1 MLIIPAIDIYN
12 KKTVRLSK
20 GNYNDVT
27 YYPLSPLDQA
37 IKFAQL
43 GFKRIHIVDLL
54 GSAKGKVTIIDILKS
69 IKEKTGVEIEFGG
82 GIRSEENIQSLKE
95 IGIDRII
102 IGSLAVKE
110 KQLFES
116 ILQSNDP
123 SLFIISADVN
133 NKNIAVHGWTETTSI
148 SLKDHIEY
156 CLSLGLDQFLC
167 TDISRD
173 GMLQGTNTELYI
185 EVMKDFN
192 DIKLIASG
200 GIKNIQ
206 NILTLKEL
214 NIYGTIVGKAI
225 YENTINLEELSKLAR

>member
-1 MLIIPAIDIYN
+1 MLIIPAIDIYD

-20 GNYNDVT
+20 GNYNDIT
-27 YYPLSPLDQA
+27 YYSLSPLAQA
-37 IKFAQL
+37 KQFAHL

-54 GSAKGKVTIIDILKS
+54 GAAKGEVTITDILKS
-69 IKEKTGVEIEFGG
+69 IKDETGVEIEFGG
-82 GIRSEENIQSLKE
+82 GIRSAESVRSLKE
-95 IGIDRII
+95 TGIDRII

-133 NKNIAVHGWTETTSI
+133 NKNIAVHGWKETTSV
-148 SLKDHIEY
+148 SLKDHINY

-185 EVMKDFN
+185 EIMKDFN

-200 GIKNIQ
+200 GIKNIR

-214 NIYGTIVGKAI
+214 NIYGTVVGKAI
-225 YENTINLEELSKLAR
+225 YENTINLEELSKLAG

>member
-1 MLIIPAIDIYN
+1 LLIIPAIDIYN

-54 GSAKGKVTIIDILKS
+54 GSAKGEVTIIDILKS

-82 GIRSEENIQSLKE
+82 GIRSEANVQLLKS
-95 IGIDRII
+95 IGIDKII
-102 IGSLAVKE
+102 IGSLAVKD
-110 KQLFES
+110 KPLFQS
-116 ILQSNDP
+116 LLRSNDP

-133 NKNIAVHGWTETTSI
+133 NKKIAVHGWTETTSV
-148 SLKDHIEY
+148 SLNEHIEY
-156 CLSLGLDQFLC
+156 CSSLGIDQFLC

-173 GMLQGTNTELYI
+173 GMLQGTNTQLYI
-185 EVMKDFN
+185 EIMNDFK

-200 GIKNIQ
+200 GINNIQ
-206 NILTLKEL
+206 NVITLKEL
-214 NIYGTIVGKAI
+214 NMYGTIVGKAI
-225 YENTINLEELSKLAR
+225 YENTIDLQELSTFAE

>member
-20 GNYNDVT
+20 GNFNEIT
-27 YYPLSPLDQA
+27 YYPLSPLEQA
-37 IKFAQL
+37 RKFAQY

-54 GSAKGKVTIIDILKS
+54 GSAKGEVTIIEILKS
-69 IKEKTGVEIEFGG
+69 IKDETGVEIEFGG
-82 GIRSEENIQSLKE
+82 GIRSEEVIQTLKS

-116 ILQSNDP
+116 ILQSYDP
-123 SLFIISADVN
+123 ASFIVSADVN
-133 NKNIAVHGWTETTSI
+133 NKKIAVHGWTETTSVSI
-148 SLKDHIEY
+148 NEHIDY
-156 CLSLGLDQFLC
+156 CLSVGIDQFLC

-173 GMLQGTNTELYI
+173 GTLEGTNTELYI
-185 EVMKDFN
+185 EIMKDFK

-200 GIKNIQ
+200 GINNIQ
-206 NILTLKEL
+206 NILTLKEM

-225 YENTINLEELSKLAR
+225 YENTINLEELSILAQ

>member
-54 GSAKGKVTIIDILKS
+54 GSAKGEVTIIDILKS

-82 GIRSEENIQSLKE
+82 GIRSEENVRLLKS
-95 IGIDRII
+95 IGIDKII
-102 IGSLAVKE
+102 IGSLAVKD
-110 KQLFES
+110 KPLFQS
-116 ILQSNDP
+116 LLRSNDP

-133 NKNIAVHGWTETTSI
+133 NKKIAVHGWTETTSV
-148 SLKDHIEY
+148 SLNEHIEY
-156 CLSLGLDQFLC
+156 CSSLGIDQFLC

-173 GMLQGTNTELYI
+173 GMLQGTNTQLYI
-185 EVMKDFN
+185 EIKNDFKDF
-192 DIKLIASG
+192 KLIASG
-200 GIKNIQ
+200 GINNIQ
-206 NILTLKEL
+206 NVITLKEL
-214 NIYGTIVGKAI
+214 NMYGTIVGKAI
-225 YENTINLEELSKLAR
+225 YENTIDLQELSTLA

>member
-1 MLIIPAIDIYN
+1 LLIIPAIDIYD

-20 GNYNDVT
+20 GNYNDIT
-27 YYPLSPLDQA
+27 YYSLSPLAQA
-37 IKFAQL
+37 KQFAHL

-54 GSAKGKVTIIDILKS
+54 GAAKGEVTITDILKS
-69 IKEKTGVEIEFGG
+69 IKDETGVEIEFGG
-82 GIRSEENIQSLKE
+82 GIRSAESVQSLKE
-95 IGIDRII
+95 TGIDRII

-133 NKNIAVHGWTETTSI
+133 NKNIAVHGWKETTSV
-148 SLKDHIEY
+148 SLKDHINY

-185 EVMKDFN
+185 EIMKDFN

-214 NIYGTIVGKAI
+214 NIYGTVVGKAI
-225 YENTINLEELSKLAR
+225 YENTINLEELSKLAG

>member
-1 MLIIPAIDIYN
+1 LLIIPAIDIYD

-20 GNYNDVT
+20 GNYNDIT
-27 YYPLSPLDQA
+27 YYPLSPLAQA
-37 IKFAQL
+37 KQFAHL

-54 GSAKGKVTIIDILKS
+54 GASKGEVTITDILKS
-69 IKEKTGVEIEFGG
+69 IKDETGVEIEFGG
-82 GIRSEENIQSLKE
+82 GIRSAESVQSLKE
-95 IGIDRII
+95 IGIERII

-116 ILQSNDP
+116 ILQSHDP

-133 NKNIAVHGWTETTSI
+133 NKHIAVHGWKETTSI
-148 SLKDHIEY
+148 SLKDHISY

-173 GMLQGTNTELYI
+173 GMLQGTNTKLYI
-185 EVMKDFN
+185 EIMKDFN

-214 NIYGTIVGKAI
+214 NIYGTVVGKAI
-225 YENTINLEELSKLAR
+225 YENTINLEELSNLAG

>member
-1 MLIIPAIDIYN
+1 LLIIPAIDIYN

-54 GSAKGKVTIIDILKS
+54 GSAKGEVTIIDILKS
-69 IKEKTGVEIEFGG
+69 IKEKTDVEIEFGG
-82 GIRSEENIQSLKE
+82 GIRSEENVRLLKS
-95 IGIDRII
+95 IGIDKII
-102 IGSLAVKE
+102 IGSLAVKD
-110 KQLFES
+110 KPLFQS
-116 ILQSNDP
+116 LLRSNDP

-133 NKNIAVHGWTETTSI
+133 NKKIAVHGWTETTSV
-148 SLKDHIEY
+148 SLNEHIEY
-156 CLSLGLDQFLC
+156 CSSLGIDQFLC

-173 GMLQGTNTELYI
+173 GMLQGTNTQLYI
-185 EVMKDFN
+185 EIMNDFK

-200 GIKNIQ
+200 GINNIQ
-206 NILTLKEL
+206 NVITLKEL
-214 NIYGTIVGKAI
+214 NMYGTIVGKAI
-225 YENTINLEELSKLAR
+225 YENTIDLQELSTLA

>member
-1 MLIIPAIDIYN
+1 
-12 KKTVRLSK
+12 LSK
-20 GNYNDVT
+20 GNYNEIT
-27 YYPLSPLDQA
+27 YYPLSPLAQA
-37 IKFAQL
+37 KQFAQL

-54 GSAKGKVTIIDILKS
+54 GAAKGEVTITDILKS
-69 IKEKTGVEIEFGG
+69 IKDETGVEIEFGG
-82 GIRSEENIQSLKE
+82 GIRSEESVHSLKE

-110 KQLFES
+110 KHLFES
-116 ILQSNDP
+116 ILQSHDP

-148 SLKDHIEY
+148 SLKDHINY

-206 NILTLKEL
+206 NILTLMEL
-214 NIYGTIVGKAI
+214 NIYGTVVGKAI
-225 YENTINLEELSKLAR
+225 YENTINLEELSKLAG

>member
-20 GNYNDVT
+20 GNFNEIT

-37 IKFAQL
+37 KQFAQY
-43 GFKRIHIVDLL
+43 GFKRIHIVDLP
-54 GSAKGKVTIIDILKS
+54 GSAKGEVTIIDILKS
-69 IKEKTGVEIEFGG
+69 IKDETGIEIEFGG
-82 GIRSEENIQSLKE
+82 GIRSEKIIKTLKSV
-95 IGIDRII
+95 GIDKII

-116 ILQSNDP
+116 ILKSYGPD
-123 SLFIISADVN
+123 SFIVSADVN
-133 NKNIAVHGWTETTSI
+133 NKKIAVHGWTETTSV
-148 SLKDHIEY
+148 SLNEHIEY
-156 CLSLGLDQFLC
+156 CSSVGIDQFLC

-185 EVMKDFN
+185 EIMKDYK

-200 GIKNIQ
+200 GINNIQ
-206 NILTLKEL
+206 NVLTLKEM

-225 YENTINLEELSKLAR
+225 YEGTINLEELSTLAE

>member
-20 GNYNDVT
+20 GNFNDIT
-27 YYPLSPLDQA
+27 YYPLSPLEQA
-37 IKFAQL
+37 KLFAQY

-54 GSAKGKVTIIDILKS
+54 GSASGEVTIMEILKS
-69 IKEKTGVEIEFGG
+69 IKDETGVGIEFGG
-82 GIRSEENIQSLKE
+82 GIRSEEVVQTLKS

-116 ILQSNDP
+116 IIKSYDP
-123 SLFIISADVN
+123 SLFIVSADVN
-133 NKNIAVHGWTETTSI
+133 NKKIAVHGWTETTSV
-148 SLKDHIEY
+148 SLNEHIDY
-156 CLSLGLDQFLC
+156 CSSVGIDQFLC

-185 EVMKDFN
+185 EIMKDFK

-206 NILTLKEL
+206 NIITLKEM

-225 YENTINLEELSKLAR
+225 YENTIDLEELSTLAK

>member
-1 MLIIPAIDIYN
+1 MLIIPAIDIYE

-20 GNYNDVT
+20 GNYNDIT
-27 YYPLSPLDQA
+27 YYPLSPLAQA
-37 IKFAQL
+37 KQFAKL

-54 GSAKGKVTIIDILKS
+54 GAAKGEVTITDILKS
-69 IKEKTGVEIEFGG
+69 IKDETGVEIEFGG
-82 GIRSEENIQSLKE
+82 GIRSEKVVQSLKE

-116 ILQSNDP
+116 ILQFHDP

-148 SLKDHIEY
+148 SLKDHINY

-214 NIYGTIVGKAI
+214 NIYGTVVGKAI
-225 YENTINLEELSKLAR
+225 YENTINLEELSNLAG

>member
-54 GSAKGKVTIIDILKS
+54 GSAKGEVTIIDILKS
-69 IKEKTGVEIEFGG
+69 IKEKTDVEIEFGG
-82 GIRSEENIQSLKE
+82 GIRSEENVRLLKS
-95 IGIDRII
+95 IGIDKII
-102 IGSLAVKE
+102 IGSLAVKD
-110 KQLFES
+110 KPLFQS
-116 ILQSNDP
+116 LLRSNDP

-133 NKNIAVHGWTETTSI
+133 NKKIAVHGWTETTSV
-148 SLKDHIEY
+148 SLNEHIEY
-156 CLSLGLDQFLC
+156 CSSLGIDQFLC

-173 GMLQGTNTELYI
+173 GMLQGTNTQLYI
-185 EVMKDFN
+185 EIMNDFK

-200 GIKNIQ
+200 GINNIQ
-206 NILTLKEL
+206 NVITLKEL
-214 NIYGTIVGKAI
+214 NMYGTIVGKAI
-225 YENTINLEELSKLAR
+225 YENTIDLQELSTLA

>member
-1 MLIIPAIDIYN
+1 LLIIPAIDIYD

-20 GNYNDVT
+20 GNYNEIT
-27 YYPLSPLDQA
+27 YYPLSPLAQA
-37 IKFAQL
+37 KQFAQL

-54 GSAKGKVTIIDILKS
+54 GAAKGEVTITDILKS
-69 IKEKTGVEIEFGG
+69 IKDETGVEIEFGG
-82 GIRSEENIQSLKE
+82 GIRSEESVHSLKE

-110 KQLFES
+110 KHLFES
-116 ILQSNDP
+116 ILQSHDP

-148 SLKDHIEY
+148 SLKDHINY

-206 NILTLKEL
+206 NILTLMEL
-214 NIYGTIVGKAI
+214 NIYGTVVGKAI
-225 YENTINLEELSKLAR
+225 YENTINLEELSKLAG

>member
-20 GNYNDVT
+20 GHFNEIT
-27 YYPLSPLDQA
+27 YYPLSPLEQA
-37 IKFAQL
+37 KQFAQY

-54 GSAKGKVTIIDILKS
+54 GSAKGEVTIIEILKS
-69 IKEKTGVEIEFGG
+69 IKDETGIEIEFGG
-82 GIRSEENIQSLKE
+82 GIRSEEVIQNLIA

-102 IGSLAVKE
+102 IGSLSVKE
-110 KQLFES
+110 KLLFES
-116 ILQSNDP
+116 ILRSFDP
-123 SLFIISADVN
+123 ASFIVSADVN
-133 NKNIAVHGWTETTSI
+133 NKKIAVHGWTETTSI
-148 SLKDHIEY
+148 TLNDHIEY
-156 CLSLGLDQFLC
+156 CSSVGIDQFLC

-173 GMLQGTNTELYI
+173 GTLKGTNTELYI
-185 EVMKDFN
+185 EIMKDFK

-206 NILTLKEL
+206 NILSLKEM

-225 YENTINLEELSKLAR
+225 YENTIDLEELSKLAQ

>member
-1 MLIIPAIDIYN
+1 LLIIPAIDIYD

-20 GNYNDVT
+20 GDYHDVT
-27 YYPLSPLDQA
+27 YYPLSPLEQA
-37 IKFAQL
+37 KKFAQY

-54 GSAKGKVTIIDILKS
+54 GSAKGEVTIVDILKS
-69 IKEKTGVEIEFGG
+69 IKDETGLELEFGG
-82 GIRSEENIQSLKE
+82 GIRSEDDVRLLNS

-116 ILQSNDP
+116 ILKSFPP

-133 NKNIAVHGWTETTSI
+133 NKKIAVHGWTETTAV
-148 SLKDHIEY
+148 SLNEHITY
-156 CLSLGLDQFLC
+156 CLSVGIDQFLC

-173 GMLQGTNTELYI
+173 GMLQGTNNELYI
-185 EVMKDFN
+185 EIMEDFN

-200 GIKNIQ
+200 GINNIQ
-206 NILTLKEL
+206 NIIALKEL
-214 NIYGTIVGKAI
+214 NIYGTVVGKAI
-225 YENTINLEELSKLAR
+225 YEKTISLEELSQLAE

>member
-54 GSAKGKVTIIDILKS
+54 GSAKGEVTIIDILKS

-82 GIRSEENIQSLKE
+82 GIRSEENVRLLKS
-95 IGIDRII
+95 IGIDKII
-102 IGSLAVKE
+102 IGSLAVKD
-110 KQLFES
+110 KPLFQS
-116 ILQSNDP
+116 LLRSNDP

-133 NKNIAVHGWTETTSI
+133 NKKIAVHGWTETTSV
-148 SLKDHIEY
+148 SLNEHIEY
-156 CLSLGLDQFLC
+156 CSSLGIDQFLC

-173 GMLQGTNTELYI
+173 GMLQGTNTQLYI
-185 EVMKDFN
+185 EIMNDFK

-200 GIKNIQ
+200 GINNIQ
-206 NILTLKEL
+206 NIITLKEL
-214 NIYGTIVGKAI
+214 NMYGTIVGKAI
-225 YENTINLEELSKLAR
+225 YENTIDLQELSTLAE